1 MKGDKEMEEKKTV
14 GGESQENKLLAA
26 ISYLWI
32 LSIIILLVKKDS
44 KLVQFHAKQGFIL
57 FVASVIFWFIPIL
70 GWILN
75 LVVLV
80 LVVVGF
86 IKALSGE
93 YWKVPLVSSLAEKIN
108 F

>member
-1 MKGDKEMEEKKTV
+1 MENKPV
-14 GGESQENKLLAA
+14 MGETQENKLLAA

-32 LSIIILLVKKDS
+32 VSIIMLLIKKDS
-44 KLVQFHAKQGFIL
+44 KFVQFHAKQGLVLFIAAIIL
-57 FVASVIFWFIPIL
+57 MLIPGI

-75 LVVLV
+75 LLVVV
-80 LVVVGF
+80 AVVVGF

-93 YWKVPLVSSLAEKIN
+93 YYKMPGISILAEKIN

>member
-1 MKGDKEMEEKKTV
+1 MENKPV
-14 GGESQENKLLAA
+14 MGESQENKLLAA

-32 LSIIILLVKKDS
+32 VSIIMLLVKKDS
-44 KLVQFHAKQGFIL
+44 KLVQFHAKQGLVLFIVSIIL
-57 FVASVIFWFIPIL
+57 WFIPVI

-75 LVVLV
+75 LLVVV
-80 LVVVGF
+80 AVVVGF

-93 YWKVPLVSSLAEKIN
+93 YYKLPGVSILAEKIN

>member
-1 MKGDKEMEEKKTV
+1 MENKPLM
-14 GGESQENKLLAA
+14 GESQENKLLAA

-32 LSIIILLVKKDS
+32 VSIIMLLIKKDS
-44 KLVQFHAKQGFIL
+44 KFVQFHAKQGLVLFI
-57 FVASVIFWFIPIL
+57 ASIILWFIPII

-75 LVVLV
+75 LLVVV
-80 LVVVGF
+80 AVVVGF

-93 YWKVPLVSSLAEKIN
+93 YYKMPAVSILAEKIN

>member
-1 MKGDKEMEEKKTV
+1 M
-14 GGESQENKLLAA
+14 GESQENKLMAA

-32 LSIIILLVKKDS
+32 VSIIMLLIKKDS
-44 KLVQFHAKQGFIL
+44 KFVQFHAKQGFIL
-57 FVASVIFWFIPIL
+57 FIASIILWFIPVL

-75 LVVLV
+75 LLVVV

-86 IKALSGE
+86 IKAFSGE
-93 YWKVPLVSSLAEKIN
+93 YWKIPVVASLAEKIN

>member
-1 MKGDKEMEEKKTV
+1 MENKPV
-14 GGESQENKLLAA
+14 MGESQENKLLAA

-32 LSIIILLVKKDS
+32 VSIIMLLVKKDS
-44 KLVQFHAKQGFIL
+44 KLVQFHAKQGLVLFIVSIIL
-57 FVASVIFWFIPIL
+57 WFIPVI

-75 LVVLV
+75 LLVVV
-80 LVVVGF
+80 AVVVGF

-93 YWKVPLVSSLAEKIN
+93 YYKMPGVSILAEKIN

>member
-1 MKGDKEMEEKKTV
+1 MENKPVT
-14 GGESQENKLLAA
+14 GESQENKLLAA

-32 LSIIILLVKKDS
+32 VSIIMLLIKKDS
-44 KLVQFHAKQGFIL
+44 KLVQFHAKQGLVLFIVSIVL
-57 FVASVIFWFIPIL
+57 WFIPVI

-75 LVVLV
+75 LVV
-80 LVVVGF
+80 VVAIVIGF

-93 YWKVPLVSSLAEKIN
+93 YYKIPAVSIIAEKIN